1 MTPANCGTL
10 SMESLAQ
17 GIQVD
22 TANSDAEDKMDE
34 TAQLAPFRRLRR
46 SKGSRREESSDLST
60 QTIDL
65 NSLFSEDAYS
75 TGTFDLRSIESSSL
89 GMLLDALPMPACL
102 IDQWYTVVFSNQTWR
117 RIMPDLGADH
127 YPSFFD
133 FLRRPV
139 QLDKAKRLVAKAEKL
154 LYKAFETRKPQQAE
168 AIFNLEQ
175 RRMWCRLHLRAVR
188 IRSQRH
194 LLVLVEDITTE
205 RAQQRLAQREVDC
218 LRKSLSE
225 LELRVRELTGR
236 IGDADEVGV
245 RGSAAEPSAAD
256 DTADFQ

>member
-1 MTPANCGTL
+1 
-10 SMESLAQ
+10 
-17 GIQVD
+17 
-22 TANSDAEDKMDE
+22 MDE
-34 TAQLAPFRRLRR
+34 RTVIAPMQRLGRSNRSAQED
-46 SKGSRREESSDLST
+46 SGDLST

-65 NSLFSEDAYS
+65 NSLFTEDVYS

-102 IDQWYTVVFSNQTWR
+102 IDQWYTLVFSNQAWR
-117 RIMPDLGADH
+117 KIMPDLRSDQ

-133 FLRRPV
+133 FLRRPA
-139 QLDKAKRLVAKAEKL
+139 QKDKAKRLVAKAEKL
-154 LYKAFETRKPQQAE
+154 LHRAFETRKPQQAE
-168 AIFNLEQ
+168 AIFDLEQ

-205 RAQQRLAQREVDC
+205 RAQQRLAQREVEG

-225 LELRVRELTGR
+225 LERRLRDLTGR
-236 IGDADEVGV
+236 IGDAGEIGV
-245 RGSAAEPSAAD
+245 QDPESEPSAA
-256 DTADFQ
+256 ANAVNLQ

>member
-1 MTPANCGTL
+1 
-10 SMESLAQ
+10 
-17 GIQVD
+17 
-22 TANSDAEDKMDE
+22 MDE
-34 TAQLAPFRRLRR
+34 TTGFEPLRRLGR
-46 SKGSRREESSDLST
+46 SNGSAQEESSDLST

-65 NSLFSEDAYS
+65 NSLFTEDVYS

-102 IDQWYTVVFSNQTWR
+102 VDQWYTVVFSNQAWR
-117 RIMPDLGADH
+117 RIMPDLGSER

-154 LYKAFETRKPQQAE
+154 LHKAFETRKPQQAE
-168 AIFNLEQ
+168 AIFDLEQ

-194 LLVLVEDITTE
+194 LLVLVEDITTD

-225 LELRVRELTGR
+225 LERRLRDLTGGIDGAGE
-236 IGDADEVGV
+236 IGD
-245 RGSAAEPSAAD
+245 RSPTAELATAK
-256 DTADFQ
+256 DTAEFQ